1 MNTLQL
7 LSFIAYAL
15 VALSALATAAV
26 YSTRKE
32 FMSYHAATVGQSW
45 SEVGDGMQLL
55 VITMMRAMAGGWLA
69 ATIAVVVLLLLPF
82 RSGEAWANW
91 TIFAI
96 NLTFLAPG
104 IFGIPKIRSRTPGR
118 PPLSPLAAVALTI
131 AGLVLGLAA

>member
-7 LSFIAYAL
+7 LSFIAYTL

-32 FMSYHAATVGQSW
+32 FMSYHAAAVGQAW
-45 SEVGDGMQLL
+45 SEVGDSMQLL
-55 VITMMRAMAGGWLA
+55 VITMMKAMAGGWFA
-69 ATIAVVVLLLLPF
+69 ANIAVVVLLLPF
-82 RSGEAWANW
+82 RAGETWANW

-96 NLTFLAPG
+96 NMTVLAPG
-104 IFGIPKIRSRTPGR
+104 IIGIFEIRSKTPGR
-118 PPLSPLAAVALTI
+118 PPAAPIAAIALSI